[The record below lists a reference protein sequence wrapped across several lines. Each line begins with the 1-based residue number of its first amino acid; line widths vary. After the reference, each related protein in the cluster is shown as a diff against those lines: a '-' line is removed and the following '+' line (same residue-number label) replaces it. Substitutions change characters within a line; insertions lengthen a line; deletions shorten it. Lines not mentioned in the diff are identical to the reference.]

1 MKKILVI
8 GSSTIDM
15 VVKADKHP
23 LPGETVLGGN
33 FLMNPGGKGANQA
46 VAIARLGGELTFVT
60 KVGNDV
66 FGKQIIEGFRKE
78 NIQTDYV
85 FVDENYPSGAALI
98 MVNAAGEN
106 CIVVAPGS
114 NANLWMSDMEQVQN
128 ITTAAFILM
137 QLEIPIETIS
147 IIAKSAKMNHQKVIL
162 NPAPAQHLSNDLL
175 EGLYLITP
183 NETEAAIL
191 TGISV
196 TDDASADLAAGYL
209 LNKGVENVII
219 TLGKQG
225 AYFKNKEL
233 SFTIMAP
240 EVHALDTTAAGD
252 TFSGALTVALTEGM
266 NWEKA
271 VRFAVEAA
279 SISVTR
285 MGAQV
290 SVPFRNELSY

>member
-46 VAIARLGGELTFVT
+46 VTIARLGGELTFVT

-78 NIQTDYV
+78 NMQTDYV
-85 FVDENYPSGAALI
+85 FVDEINPSGTALI

-114 NANLWMSDMEQVQN
+114 NANLWMSDIEQVQN

-147 IIAKSAKMNHQKVIL
+147 IIAKNAKINHQKVIL
-162 NPAPAQHLSNDLL
+162 NPAPAQHLCNELL
-175 EGLYLITP
+175 QGLYLVTP

-196 TDDASADLAAGYL
+196 TDDASADKAAGYL

-233 SFTIMAP
+233 SFKVMAP

-252 TFSGALTVALTEGM
+252 TFCGALCVGLAEGSSLPDAVKM
-266 NWEKA
+266 AAKA
-271 VRFAVEAA
+271 AA
-279 SISVTR
+279 ISVTR
-285 MGAQV
+285 MGAQA
-290 SVPFRNELSY
+290 SIPYRSEL

>member
-15 VVKADKHP
+15 VVKAEKHP
-23 LPGETVLGGN
+23 LAGETVLGGN

-46 VAIARLGGELTFVT
+46 VTIARLGGELTFVT

-78 NIQTDYV
+78 NMQTDYV
-85 FVDENYPSGAALI
+85 FVDEINPSGTALI

-114 NANLWMSDMEQVQN
+114 NANLWMSDIEQVQN

-147 IIAKSAKMNHQKVIL
+147 IIAKNAKINHQKVIL
-162 NPAPAQHLSNDLL
+162 KPAPAQHLCNELL
-175 EGLYLITP
+175 QGLYLVTP

-191 TGISV
+191 IR
-196 TDDASADLAAGYL
+196 
-209 LNKGVENVII
+209 
-219 TLGKQG
+219 Q
-225 AYFKNKEL
+225 
-233 SFTIMAP
+233 
-240 EVHALDTTAAGD
+240 
-252 TFSGALTVALTEGM
+252 
-266 NWEKA
+266 
-271 VRFAVEAA
+271 
-279 SISVTR
+279 
-285 MGAQV
+285 
-290 SVPFRNELSY
+290 ELSY